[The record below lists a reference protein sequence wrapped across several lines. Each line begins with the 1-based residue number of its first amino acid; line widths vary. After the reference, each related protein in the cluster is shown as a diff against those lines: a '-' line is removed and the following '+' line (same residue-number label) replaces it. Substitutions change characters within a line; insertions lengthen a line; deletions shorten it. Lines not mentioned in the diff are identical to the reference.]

1 MTIKKDC
8 IDHVRRC
15 YKFQVYS
22 DKINVPLT
30 LLLNVLSPWPFLIWG
45 DVIGPINS
53 KESNKHRFILVA
65 IVFFKILVEVHFYA
79 HVTHKMV
86 KRFIEKVLIY
96 WHSSIKTIV
105 INNVINFNEKIIIE
119 LFKKMKVKHFNSS
132 LYRPKMHGVV
142 EVANKNIKKI
152 I

>member
-1 MTIKKDC
+1 
-8 IDHVRRC
+8 
-15 YKFQVYS
+15 
-22 DKINVPLT
+22 
-30 LLLNVLSPWPFLIWG
+30 
-45 DVIGPINS
+45 
-53 KESNKHRFILVA
+53 VA
-65 IVFFKILVEVHFYA
+65 IVFFKILVEIHFYA